1 MNPSDPTRC
10 FVGCVQCSTLLYTHH
25 LRVEPTQ
32 HEHPRGKD
40 NPGMLAIHQLIE
52 SKVAEQK
59 EKLTMLQIATD
70 DVYFM
75 SDDVSE
81 KVGLHQHCAFL

>member
-1 MNPSDPTRC
+1 MAVFNAAPCCTLTT
-10 FVGCVQCSTLLYTHH
+10 FVSST
-25 LRVEPTQ
+25 TQ

-81 KVGLHQHCAFL
+81 K

>member
-1 MNPSDPTRC
+1 
-10 FVGCVQCSTLLYTHH
+10 
-25 LRVEPTQ
+25 
-32 HEHPRGKD
+32 
-40 NPGMLAIHQLIE
+40 MLAIHQLIE

-81 KVGLHQHCAFL
+81 K